1 MKTDI
6 KFSVIETTNI
16 RFPYTGAKTIS
27 GHATLE
33 EAQKVYHEMSDKY
46 KGKRSF
52 NILNLNSYAT
62 RIAELAKFKAYKSK
76 GGEV

>member
-6 KFSVIETTNI
+6 KFSVIETTEM
-16 RFPYTGAKTIS
+16 RFPYFGAKTIS

-33 EAQKVYHEMSDKY
+33 EAQKVYHEMSEKY

-62 RIAELAKFKAYKSK
+62 KIAELAKFKAYKSK
-76 GGEV
+76 GGAE